1 MSDWDPWRAE
11 SLGLIHS
18 LSCGRGLTEWGLVLL
33 EVGAVLQE
41 HPLIT
46 HSPGQGSALEK
57 PICRTPEGSCFSDEK
72 HGAGLFWVISYRKS
86 VSPRAQNVPG
96 TPQLWQ
102 NELSCVW

>member
-1 MSDWDPWRAE
+1 M
-11 SLGLIHS
+11 IHS
-18 LSCGRGLTEWGLVLL
+18 FGGIRGLTKWGLVLL
-33 EVGAVLQE
+33 GVESVLQE

-86 VSPRAQNVPG
+86 VFPGAQDVPG
-96 TPQLWQ
+96 VLQLWQ
-102 NELSCVW
+102 NEPGSAW